1 MNGFNRR
8 IKIRIEKIVLYT
20 VLAVFIAFCL
30 FPLYVTFRMSLQSP
44 KDVWKNTFFFLPT
57 LDNYKAVLL
66 GLSHVGKASYP
77 AVANFPYYLLNSI
90 IVSLAV
96 ASVSLLLALPM
107 SFAMVR
113 YKFSGKNSL
122 LIYIFFI
129 KMLPPLAILF
139 PLYVLFTKLNL
150 TDTRTS
156 LVIIYMTWVLPLSIW
171 MMCGFIED
179 IPVTLEESAMID
191 GCTRVGAFFRVVLPL
206 AAPGIAATLIFN
218 LILAWNEFLYALV
231 LTGSHAKTAPVAI
244 CSFIY
249 FQEVAWGCLCSA
261 GMITVIPIIFLVI
274 PIQKYLVRGL
284 TSGAVT
290 G

>member
-90 IVSLAV
+90 IVSVSV

-129 KMLPPLAILF
+129 KMLPP
-139 PLYVLFTKLNL
+139 
-150 TDTRTS
+150 
-156 LVIIYMTWVLPLSIW
+156 
-171 MMCGFIED
+171 
-179 IPVTLEESAMID
+179 LEESAMID

-261 GMITVIPIIFLVI
+261 GMITVIPIVFLVI